1 MISPH
6 IFKTK
11 KHIIFCNF
19 DYQKF
24 VNIFGNI
31 HSHYIFCKRITWTV
45 SCTVTCHHPMKN
57 QILFAE
63 GKASLLK
70 KTLCF
75 SHFMENIFYDWLNF
89 CLAFLS
95 KFKV

>member
-31 HSHYIFCKRITWTV
+31 VIIFSVK
-45 SCTVTCHHPMKN
+45 
-57 QILFAE
+57 E
-63 GKASLLK
+63 
-70 KTLCF
+70 
-75 SHFMENIFYDWLNF
+75 
-89 CLAFLS
+89 
-95 KFKV
+95 